1 MPWIE
6 RHVLAEDIYS
16 DTQIVIGSETFWIY
30 KTDIITDEIGNKTKR
45 LYLQDRRLAKHVM
58 IIDVQPYWTIQ
69 VMEHEIPT

>member
-45 LYLQDRRLAKHVM
+45 LYLQDRRLVKHVM